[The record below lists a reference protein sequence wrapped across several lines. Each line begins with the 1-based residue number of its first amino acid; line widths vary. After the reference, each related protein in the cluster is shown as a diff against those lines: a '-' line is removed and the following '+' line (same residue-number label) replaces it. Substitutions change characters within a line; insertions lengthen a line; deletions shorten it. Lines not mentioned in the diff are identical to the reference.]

1 MQARKLLRMEFLHL
15 MSYHQKAHVPETCT
29 MDSGSCKGGTEVLT
43 RPKIDQVILEWKTCE
58 GFHTL
63 HKVFIELS
71 LELSRVHKP
80 SLETLQS
87 CAGRGTLC
95 GLIGYQFH
103 VGGG

>member
-1 MQARKLLRMEFLHL
+1 
-15 MSYHQKAHVPETCT
+15 
-29 MDSGSCKGGTEVLT
+29 MDSGPCKGGTEVLT
-43 RPKIDQVILEWKTCE
+43 RPEIDQGILEWKTCE

-63 HKVFIELS
+63 HKEFIELS

-87 CAGRGTLC
+87 YAGRGTVC
-95 GLIGYQFH
+95 GLIAYQFH